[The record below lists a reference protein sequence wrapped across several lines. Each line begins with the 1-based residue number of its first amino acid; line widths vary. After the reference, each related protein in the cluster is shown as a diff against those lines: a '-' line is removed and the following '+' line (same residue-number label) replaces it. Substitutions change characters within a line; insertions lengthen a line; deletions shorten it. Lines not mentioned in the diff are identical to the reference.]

1 MPITPF
7 HFGAGAALHAVAPR
21 RVSFLA
27 FCVANCLT
35 DCETIYNVLW
45 GGPPLHRLAHT
56 FVGAT
61 VLALATT
68 GLFIAARKLA
78 TRTSLPDPF
87 HWQRLQTTAVAIGAT
102 LGTYSHIVLDGI
114 MHADVRPFAP
124 WRDDNPFYRMIGV
137 GALHWSCVIA
147 GAIGVAMFFLRDAYQ
162 TRRDPPV

>member
-35 DCETIYNVLW
+35 DCETIYNILW
-45 GGPPLHRLAHT
+45 GGPPLHRFAHT

-61 VLALATT
+61 LVALATT
-68 GLFIAARKLA
+68 GLFVAARKLA
-78 TRTSLPDPF
+78 ARTPLPDPF
-87 HWQRLQTTAVAIGAT
+87 NWQRLSTQTVAIGAA

-114 MHADVRPFAP
+114 MHSDVRPFAP
-124 WRDDNPFYRMIGV
+124 WSDGNPFYRVIGL
-137 GALHWSCVIA
+137 GALHWSLLIA
-147 GAIGVAMFFLRDAYQ
+147 GGVGVALILMRQAYEG
-162 TRRDPPV
+162 TD